1 MGHVVAARANRT
13 SSFWPN
19 RPANFTPTAFFLME
33 EDMSPAAP
41 VPCAFVVNPA
51 GALSPNVTANVAPP
65 HRMPPFFGARFP
77 IEEGVR
83 GVECLLVF
91 FFLVLNLLTPMEGK
105 DASMAAL
112 RRKVRARTRAEYSQP
127 RAIVCV
133 LFCFHVCVL
142 LCFRRQIVDSRGR
155 GARGRSE
162 RATKSSNSSCKR
174 RGNGPENLGR
184 SGRIHSLPVAVRWV
198 ISGLATVGARGKGRK
213 GRNLKR

>member
-1 MGHVVAARANRT
+1 MSSDLFFSFASLLPVT
-13 SSFWPN
+13 S
-19 RPANFTPTAFFLME
+19 E
-33 EDMSPAAP
+33 
-41 VPCAFVVNPA
+41 
-51 GALSPNVTANVAPP
+51 
-65 HRMPPFFGARFP
+65 
-77 IEEGVR
+77 
-83 GVECLLVF
+83 
-91 FFLVLNLLTPMEGK
+91 MEGK

-133 LFCFHVCVL
+133 LLCFHVCVL
-142 LCFRRQIVDSRGR
+142 LCFHRQIVDSRGR